1 VEERVSDQYLGAE
14 ARARVRIDKML
25 SAAGWAVQDYKRVSL
40 AAGRGVAVREFR
52 LKEPHGRA
60 DYLLFVDGRAVG
72 AIEAKPAG
80 TTLTEVEEQTAK
92 YGEGLPDGVV
102 PPISPL
108 PFRYES
114 TGSETRFTNFEDPDR
129 RSRSLFWF
137 HRPETFVGWTKEV
150 EADPR
155 YPTLRARFRGLPPV
169 ESTRLWPAQAEAIKN
184 LDHSLAEDR
193 PRALIQMATGSGKT
207 YTAANVAYR
216 LIKYAGARR
225 ILFLVDRANLGD
237 QTRKEFQQFDT
248 PAEGRKFTELYN
260 IQHLRSN
267 TIDTV
272 SRVCISTVQRMYSIL
287 KGEAEMSPELDEHS
301 LYELA
306 PSQPVQIDY
315 NPNVPIET
323 FDVVIIDECHR
334 SIYGLWR
341 QVVEYFDAHLI
352 GLTATPNK
360 QAFGF
365 FHRNLVMEY
374 SHDKAVVDGVNVDY
388 TVYRIRTEIGENG
401 GTIDAGL
408 VTGFRNRETRKV
420 RWEELDDDVSY
431 RAPDLDR
438 RVVARDQIRTVIRTF
453 RDKLFTEIFP
463 GRTTVPKTLIFAKD
477 DSHADDIVDVV
488 REEFGKG
495 NEFCQKITYRTFAKK
510 PEVILQEF
518 RNSLNPRIVVTV
530 DMIATGTDVKPIE
543 CLIFMRDVKS
553 RTYFEQ
559 MVGRGVRIINATDFQ
574 AVTPDARTKDRFVI
588 VDAVGVTEKRF
599 AETNQ
604 PLDRRPTE
612 PLEKLMR
619 LVSFGNSEPDVASTL
634 AARLSRLDRQLTKED
649 REKLQVVAGGI
660 DLRDIAHALV
670 EAVDPDRQIAEAQTR
685 TGRSDPTAAE
695 VSAAA
700 TELIRGGL
708 RPFAENA
715 ALREAIV
722 DVRRSYE
729 QMIDETSQDV
739 VLEAGYS
746 EEAKARAQAMIRD
759 FRQFIEEHHNEI
771 AALQCL
777 YSRPYRQ
784 RPTYA
789 QLKELANVISKP
801 PHQLTPERLWRAYE
815 ALDKSKVRGSGGRM
829 LTDIVSLVRYA
840 LEQEPQLVPFREHVY
855 QRFEAWLARQAKNG
869 RKFSQEQLQW
879 LSWIKDEIA
888 GEMGITAESFEFTP
902 FVEHGGLGKAYQ
914 VFGDQLTPLMGE
926 LTEALAA

>member
-1 VEERVSDQYLGAE
+1 MEERVSDAYLGAE
-14 ARARVRIDKML
+14 ARARVRIDNMLSGAGWTVQDYRKANL
-25 SAAGWAVQDYKRVSL
+25 SAA
-40 AAGRGVAVREFR
+40 RGVAVREFR

-60 DYLLFVDGRAVG
+60 DYLLFADGEPVG
-72 AIEAKPAG
+72 VVEAKPAG

-137 HRPETFVGWTKEV
+137 HRPETFAGWTKEV
-150 EADPR
+150 EANPR
-155 YPTLRARFRGLPPV
+155 YPTLRARFRDLPPV
-169 ESTRLWPAQAEAIKN
+169 DTTQLWPAQIEAIKN
-184 LDHSLAEDR
+184 LDRSLAEDR

-287 KGEAEMSPELDEHS
+287 KGEPELSPELDEHS

-306 PSQPVQIDY
+306 PSQPVEIDY

-341 QVVEYFDAHLI
+341 QVIEYFDAHLI

-388 TVYRIRTEIGENG
+388 TVYRIRTEIGEKG
-401 GTIDAGL
+401 GNIDAGL

-431 RAPDLDR
+431 RAQDLDR

-453 RDKLFTEIFP
+453 RDKLFTDVFP

-495 NEFCQKITYRTFAKK
+495 NEFCQKITYRTFGKK

-559 MVGRGVRIINATDFQ
+559 MVGRGVRIINPTDFQ
-574 AVTPDARTKDRFVI
+574 AVTPDASTKDRFVI

-599 AETNQ
+599 AETIQ
-604 PLDRRPTE
+604 PLDRKPTE
-612 PLEKLMR
+612 PLDKLMR
-619 LVSFGNSEPDVASTL
+619 LVSFGNCEPDVASSL
-634 AARLSRLDRQLTKED
+634 AARLSRLDRQLTRED
-649 REKLQVVAGGI
+649 REKLQAVAGGK

-670 EAVDPDRQIAEAQTR
+670 DAVDPDRQIAEAQTR
-685 TGRSDPTAAE
+685 TGRSDPTTAE
-695 VSAAA
+695 VSAVAR
-700 TELIRGGL
+700 ELIRGGL
-708 RPFAENA
+708 RPLAENS

-722 DVRRSYE
+722 EVRRSYE
-729 QMIDETSQDV
+729 QVIDETSQDV

-746 EEAKARAQAMIRD
+746 EEAKARAQAMVRD

-771 AALQCL
+771 RALQCL
-777 YSRPYRQ
+777 YSRPYLR

-789 QLKELANVISKP
+789 QLKELANAISKP

-815 ALDKSKVRGSGGRM
+815 ALDRSRVRGSGGRM

-840 LEQEPQLVPFREHVY
+840 LEQELQLVPFRDQVDN
-855 QRFEAWLARQAKNG
+855 RFRAWLKQQAKGG
-869 RKFSQEQLQW
+869 RSFSPDQLQW
-879 LSWIKDEIA
+879 LTWMKDQIA
-888 GEMGITAESFEFTP
+888 GEMGITHDSFEFTP

-914 VFGDQLTPLMGE
+914 VFGEQLNPLMNE
-926 LTEALAA
+926 LAEALAA